1 MKDNKL
7 KKVEAVIEKS
17 IPAHKITVKAKVNNK
32 YDVAFLF
39 KRALWGLEN
48 IVTLSAGLG
57 VNNVV
62 SDKRSIHHGL
72 QVDFNI

>member
-17 IPAHKITVKAKVNNK
+17 CPVHKITVKAKVNNK